1 MTQEEKWQA
10 KYDEVVKFITTNK
23 MNPSKH
29 RIEEHNMLNW
39 IKHQRKLL
47 NAGGMK
53 EERVALFEKLQE
65 LAEQYKRINQY
76 Q

>member
-1 MTQEEKWQA
+1 
-10 KYDEVVKFITTNK
+10 
-23 MNPSKH
+23 
-29 RIEEHNMLNW
+29 MLNW

-65 LAEQYKRINQY
+65 LAEQYKRINQSVRTKVNRRAGFCCFMGGVFL
-76 Q
+76 